1 MQQRNKSGMFTPL
14 IDRKWIVSELERVN
28 RPNDDLIIDVKQK
41 FGVTLGTARNVVY
54 EVYKEWKLG
63 HLTRG

>member
-1 MQQRNKSGMFTPL
+1 MQPRNKNGTFTPVV
-14 IDRKWIVSELERVN
+14 DKKWVVSELERVN

-54 EVYKEWKLG
+54 QIYREWKLDR
-63 HLTRG
+63 LTRG

>member
-54 EVYKEWKLG
+54 EVYKEWKLS